1 MEVLNEEKKTVR
13 RRKKHMNPFLKL
25 LMIVLIPVG
34 IFLFLDSPIFDVD
47 NFNVEGNDYYLDEEI
62 LTMGNCKT
70 GENIFWGTDCSDICE
85 RLEKDAY
92 MAQVKVRRVL
102 PDTISIELTER
113 KQIGAIVYG
122 ERFVVIDGEGTV
134 LRKTEV
140 DPKVT
145 IISGMTISKLEVGDT
160 IEVEEAVLFRQALE
174 ILNAMDQN
182 GMYFKSLNL
191 TKTSASAYIL
201 DNLVC
206 SGSAE
211 DITKAIKDGKIQVV
225 TEELFDREI
234 ERGTIKVSGDNN
246 ISFTPKID

>member
-1 MEVLNEEKKTVR
+1 
-13 RRKKHMNPFLKL
+13 MNPFLKL
-25 LMIVLIPVG
+25 LIIILIPVG
-34 IFLFLDSPIFDVD
+34 VFLFLNSPVFDVE
-47 NFNVEGNDYYLDEEI
+47 NFTVEGNNYYLDEEI

-70 GENIFWGTDCSDICE
+70 GQNIFWGTDCSNIRE

-92 MAQVKVRRVL
+92 MALVKVRRVL

-122 ERFVVIDGEGTV
+122 EKYVVIDGQGTV

-145 IISGMTISKLEVGDT
+145 IISGMTISKLAVGET
-160 IEVEEAVLFRQALE
+160 IEVEEKVLFRQALE
-174 ILNAMDQN
+174 MLNAMDAN
-182 GMYFKSLNL
+182 GMYFKRISVG
-191 TKTSASAYIL
+191 KTSTSAYIL

-206 SGSAE
+206 KGTAE
-211 DITKAIKDGKIQVV
+211 HITEAIEEGKLQIV
-225 TEELFDREI
+225 TEELFEKEI
-234 ERGTIKVSGDNN
+234 ERGTIKISGDTN